1 MNTIVTKATEDLPT
15 LRARVALSGKIAWT
29 LVSGLTAIVYR
40 DRGEKPFNDVWFKL
54 MSSEQKV
61 RFQAALVKLG
71 IQNDP
76 PALAAA
82 KYHYFSNSIGG
93 LNMHIMEEGPKKVWI
108 RYLSPWGTFPGISAL
123 TVPTSVRRTILTT
136 WHPRNGTLLGCPRL
150 GWVATKFVAEGHP
163 YDEGYF
169 LEYDHDLAPEE
180 RYRVEHVEHTPEFDP
195 AKAPKLDPEIWP
207 EARWL
212 KGSYSYG
219 VDYAM
224 HAIEILYEQFGAP
237 AARDLIGTAMRL
249 VAVQFGP
256 DFAKASGTEG
266 GAPGEI
272 AESFVAMLRA
282 FRNDCT
288 VDTTQPDRAVL
299 SLKGYTPFAREPDE
313 GLRQAVF
320 ELFLMMTRLRN
331 GHVSITRR
339 FDAASQTEIW
349 TLTDEKRWLW

>member
-1 MNTIVTKATEDLPT
+1 MTTAIHGTEDLPT
-15 LRARVALSGKIAWT
+15 LRARVGLAGKLAWT
-29 LVSGLTAIVYR
+29 MVSGLTAIVYR
-40 DRGEKPFNDVWFKL
+40 ERGEQALNEVWFKL

-71 IQNDP
+71 IDKDP
-76 PALAAA
+76 PAVAAA

-93 LNMHIMEEGPKKVWI
+93 LGMQIMEESPKKVWI

-180 RYRVEHVEHTPEFDP
+180 RCRVEHVERTPEFDP
-195 AKAPKLDPEIWP
+195 AKAPTLDPEVWP

-224 HAIEILYEQFGAP
+224 HAIEILHEQFGAP
-237 AARDLIGTAMRL
+237 AARHLIATAMRL
-249 VAVQFGP
+249 IAVQYGP
-256 DFAKASGTEG
+256 DFTRASGAEG
-266 GAPGEI
+266 ASPAAI
-272 AESFVAMLRA
+272 AESFAAMLRA
-282 FRNDCT
+282 FRNDC
-288 VDTTQPDRAVL
+288 VIDAGQPDRAVL
-299 SLKGYTPFAREPDE
+299 AIRGFTPFARAADE
-313 GLRQAVF
+313 GLRAAVF

-331 GHVSITRR
+331 GHVSITRS
-339 FDAASQTEIW
+339 FDAASQSETW